1 MLALLGS
8 TVPPSQNRMKL
19 FSKMTLDSNLIGVQN
34 IIADEC
40 TVKAK
45 SAIVLTINNDTL
57 IEIVASNSFYN
68 IHF

>member
-40 TVKAK
+40 K
-45 SAIVLTINNDTL
+45 SQISNCIN
-57 IEIVASNSFYN
+57 YK
-68 IHF
+68 